1 MSRIEALF
9 ARKNPVFIGFTV
21 AGDPG
26 IAASF
31 GVATTMIDAGVDLL
45 EIAVPYSDPVADG
58 PVIERA
64 HVRAL
69 RAGTTADD
77 VFALVRRIRE
87 RAPATPLVLFT
98 YYNIIHRRGPER
110 FFAEAAAAGA
120 DGVLIVD
127 LPSEES
133 GEVAPYA
140 ARYGID
146 RITLIA
152 PTTSP
157 ERQHAILS
165 GASGFVYL
173 ISLEGVTGE
182 RDHLPTGLAG
192 LVGAVREKTGLPL
205 AVGFGVSRPEHV
217 QTVVVAGANG
227 VIVGSALVRVI
238 EEHAGDE
245 AGMHEALRAAIEALR
260 SGLAPD
266 PEPDMLRR
274 ERVEG

>member
-1 MSRIEALF
+1 MSRIEELF

-26 IAASF
+26 IEASS

-45 EIAVPYSDPVADG
+45 EIAIPYSDPVADG

-64 HVRAL
+64 HARAL

-77 VFALVRRIRE
+77 VFALVRRVRE
-87 RAPATPLVLFT
+87 YAPTLPIVLFT
-98 YYNIIHRRGPER
+98 YYNIIHRRGPGR
-110 FFAEAAAAGA
+110 FFAEAAAAGV

-127 LPSEES
+127 LPVEES

-140 ARYGID
+140 ARHGID
-146 RITLIA
+146 RIALIA

-157 ERQHAILS
+157 ERQHAILRE
-165 GASGFVYL
+165 ASGFVYL

-182 RDHLPTGLAG
+182 RDRLSPNVAG
-192 LVGAVREKTGLPL
+192 LVGAVREKTNLPL

-217 QTVVVAGANG
+217 RTVTAAGANG
-227 VIVGSALVRVI
+227 VIVGSALVRLI
-238 EEHAGDE
+238 EEHSNDE
-245 AGMHEALRAAIEALR
+245 AGMHEALATAIRAMRGGLTPR
-260 SGLAPD
+260 S
-266 PEPDMLRR
+266 
-274 ERVEG
+274 

>member
-1 MSRIEALF
+1 MSRIAGLF
-9 ARKNPVFIGFTV
+9 ARKRPVFIGFTV

-26 IAASF
+26 IRESF
-31 GVATTMIDAGVDLL
+31 GVMVTMIDAGVDHH

-69 RAGTTADD
+69 RAGTTPDD
-77 VFALVRRIRE
+77 VFSLVRQVRE
-87 RAPATPLVLFT
+87 YAPDLPVVLFT
-98 YYNIIHRRGPER
+98 YHNIVYRRGVDR

-127 LPSEES
+127 LPAEES
-133 GEVAPYA
+133 GEVAPSA
-140 ARYGID
+140 LRHGVD
-146 RITLIA
+146 RIVLIA

-157 ERQHAILS
+157 ERQRAILQ

-182 RDHLPTGLAG
+182 RDRLSPGIAG
-192 LVGAVREKTGLPL
+192 LVGAVREKTDLPL
-205 AVGFGVSRPEHV
+205 AVGFGVSRPEHARAV
-217 QTVVVAGANG
+217 AAAGADG
-227 VIVGSALVRVI
+227 VIVGSALVRII
-238 EEHAGDE
+238 EEHPGDE
-245 AGMHEALRAAIEALR
+245 AGICEALHAAIRAMR
-260 SGLAPD
+260 DALAPD
-266 PEPDMLRR
+266 PGPDMLRR

>member
-1 MSRIEALF
+1 MSRIAGLF
-9 ARKNPVFIGFTV
+9 VRKNPVFIGFTV

-26 IAASF
+26 IEASF
-31 GVATTMIDAGVDLL
+31 GVAKAMIDAGVDLL
-45 EIAVPYSDPVADG
+45 EIAIPYSDPVADG

-69 RAGTTADD
+69 RAGTTPDA
-77 VFALVRRIRE
+77 VFALVREIRGY
-87 RAPATPLVLFT
+87 APALPLVLFT
-98 YYNIIHRRGPER
+98 YYNIIHRRGPDR
-110 FFAEAAAAGA
+110 FFSEAAAAGA

-146 RITLIA
+146 RIVLIA

-157 ERQHAILS
+157 ERQRTILKD
-165 GASGFVYL
+165 ASGFVYL

-182 RDHLPTGLAG
+182 RDRLPPGIAG
-192 LVGAVREKTGLPL
+192 LVGAVREKTDLPL
-205 AVGFGVSRPEHV
+205 AVGFGLSRPEHV
-217 QTVVVAGANG
+217 RTVAGAGANG
-227 VIVGSALVRVI
+227 IIVGSALVRAI

-245 AGMHEALRAAIEALR
+245 AAMHAALRTAVAGLR
-260 SGLAPD
+260 RGLAPD
-266 PEPDMLRR
+266 PEPDMPRR

>member
-9 ARKNPVFIGFTV
+9 ARKNPVFVGFTV
-21 AGDPG
+21 AGDPDRET
-26 IAASF
+26 SF
-31 GVATTMIDAGVDLL
+31 GVAKTMVDAGVDLL

-69 RAGTTADD
+69 RAGTTPDD
-77 VFALVRRIRE
+77 VFALVRRVRE
-87 RAPATPLVLFT
+87 YAPPLPLVLFT
-98 YYNIIHRRGPER
+98 YYNIVYRRGVDW

-120 DGVLIVD
+120 DGILIVD
-127 LPSEES
+127 LPTEES
-133 GEVAPYA
+133 GEVAPSA
-140 ARYGID
+140 LRHGID
-146 RITLIA
+146 RIVLVA

-157 ERQHAILS
+157 ERRQKILR

-182 RDHLPTGLAG
+182 RDHLPPNLAG
-192 LVGAVREKTGLPL
+192 LVGAVREKTDLPL

-217 QTVVVAGANG
+217 AAVAAAGADG

-238 EEHAGDE
+238 EEHPGDE
-245 AGMHEALRAAIEALR
+245 AGMHEVLRAVIRALK
-260 SGLAPD
+260 SGFAPD
-266 PEPDMLRR
+266 PDPDMPRR

>member
-1 MSRIEALF
+1 MSRIAGLF

-26 IAASF
+26 IGASS
-31 GVATTMIDAGVDLL
+31 GVAKTMIDAGVDLL
-45 EIAVPYSDPVADG
+45 EVAVPYSDPVADG

-69 RAGTTADD
+69 RAGTTPDD
-77 VFALVRRIRE
+77 AFALVREVRGY
-87 RAPATPLVLFT
+87 APALPVVLFT
-98 YYNIIHRRGPER
+98 YYNIVHRRGPER
-110 FFAEAAAAGA
+110 FFSEAAAAGA

-127 LPSEES
+127 LPVEES

-140 ARYGID
+140 ARHGID
-146 RITLIA
+146 RIALIA

-182 RDHLPTGLAG
+182 RDRLSSGIAG
-192 LVGAVREKTGLPL
+192 LVGAVREKTDLPL

-217 QTVVVAGANG
+217 AAVAAAGANG
-227 VIVGSALVRVI
+227 VIVGSALVRLI
-238 EEHAGDE
+238 EEHSSDE
-245 AGMHEALRAAIEALR
+245 TGMHEALATAIIALR
-260 SGLAPD
+260 GGLVPQS
-266 PEPDMLRR
+266 RT
-274 ERVEG
+274 

>member
-1 MSRIEALF
+1 MSRIEGLF

-26 IAASF
+26 IEASF
-31 GVATTMIDAGVDLL
+31 GVAKTMIDAGVDLL

-69 RAGTTADD
+69 RAGTTPDA

-87 RAPATPLVLFT
+87 HAPALPLVLFT
-98 YYNIIHRRGPER
+98 YYNIILRRGPER

-127 LPSEES
+127 LPAEES

-140 ARYGID
+140 ARYGIY
-146 RITLIA
+146 RIVLIA

-157 ERQHAILS
+157 ERQRTILKD
-165 GASGFVYL
+165 ASGFVYL

-182 RDHLPTGLAG
+182 RDRLPPARRAG
-192 LVGAVREKTGLPL
+192 RRGAGEDGPPARRRVR
-205 AVGFGVSRPEHV
+205 A
-217 QTVVVAGANG
+217 
-227 VIVGSALVRVI
+227 
-238 EEHAGDE
+238 
-245 AGMHEALRAAIEALR
+245 
-260 SGLAPD
+260 LAPGAR
-266 PEPDMLRR
+266 PDRR
-274 ERVEG
+274 RRRGERHHRGKRPRPGDRGARGRRGRDACSPPDGRRRAPARARPRPRT

>member
-1 MSRIEALF
+1 MSRIDDLF

-26 IAASF
+26 IEASF
-31 GVATTMIDAGVDLL
+31 KVAKTMIDAGVDLL
-45 EIAVPYSDPVADG
+45 EVAVPYSDPVADG

-69 RAGTTADD
+69 GAGTTPDD
-77 VFALVRRIRE
+77 AFALVREVRGH
-87 RAPATPLVLFT
+87 APALPLVLFT
-98 YYNIIHRRGPER
+98 YYNIIHRRGADR

-140 ARYGID
+140 ARHGID
-146 RITLIA
+146 RILLIA

-157 ERQHAILS
+157 ERQHAILRE
-165 GASGFVYL
+165 ASGFVYL
-173 ISLEGVTGE
+173 ISFEGVTGE
-182 RDHLPTGLAG
+182 RDRLPPNLTG
-192 LVGAVREKTGLPL
+192 LVGAVREKTDLPL

-217 QTVVVAGANG
+217 AAVAAAGANG
-227 VIVGSALVRVI
+227 VIVGSALVRLI
-238 EEHAGDE
+238 EEHSSDE
-245 AGMHEALRAAIEALR
+245 TAMHEALATAITALR
-260 SGLAPD
+260 GGLVPD
-266 PEPDMLRR
+266 PEPDIPRR
-274 ERVEG
+274 ARIE